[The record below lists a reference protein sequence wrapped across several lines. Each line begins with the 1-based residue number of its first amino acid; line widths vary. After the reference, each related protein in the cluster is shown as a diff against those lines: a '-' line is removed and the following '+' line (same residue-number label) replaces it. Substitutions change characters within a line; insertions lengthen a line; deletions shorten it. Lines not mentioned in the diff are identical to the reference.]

1 MLAWELGLGQAFV
14 MLAWVLGLE
23 QASFFLRVFAI
34 PIDFKATFCF
44 PKLW

>member
-1 MLAWELGLGQAFV
+1 MLAWELGLGQAFA

-23 QASFFLRVFAI
+23 QASFFFRMAAI
-34 PIDFKATFCF
+34 LIDFKATFCF